1 MGVGIVTITPHVFG
15 LYVVKQNK
23 GGKMK
28 EHYEPFSTVL
38 HRILVDFEG
47 KKINLYKA
55 KFLIQ
60 EEIKYCNARDER
72 LRKEKQQ
79 VWIDSQNEINRV

>member
-1 MGVGIVTITPHVFG
+1 
-15 LYVVKQNK
+15 
-23 GGKMK
+23 MK

-38 HRILVDFEG
+38 HRILVDFES

-55 KFLIQ
+55 KSLIQ
-60 EEIKYCNARDER
+60 EEIKYCSARNEK

-79 VWIDSQNEINRV
+79 VWIDAQKEINRE